1 MGIPHICKNEQRVS
15 SLGLVEYNDGKDVCT
30 FVDNEY
36 YLEKLSDNIQMVLI
50 GEDLLDTL
58 KQYRKSYGICVC
70 LLYTSASGE
79 NVYGAKKIGNTW
91 YYFDEKTGAM
101 HTGWRD
107 AGEKKR
113 YYNDKGCLLY
123 TSRCV

>member
-1 MGIPHICKNEQRVS
+1 MGIPHICENEQRVS

-58 KQYRKSYGICVC
+58 KQYRKSYGIWCC
-70 LLYTSASGE
+70 GE
-79 NVYGAKKIGNTW
+79 
-91 YYFDEKTGAM
+91 
-101 HTGWRD
+101 
-107 AGEKKR
+107 
-113 YYNDKGCLLY
+113 
-123 TSRCV
+123 S